1 MKPQIFDIMSLR
13 QLKKVCRQI
22 AMEVSKPSIILLQG
36 RLGSGKTTFTKYFC
50 QYYGININTVK
61 SPTFSLINV
70 YQTAENQKI
79 FHIDLYRLNKIDA
92 ILSEEIKEIITDPQ
106 NITLIEWPEKITS
119 AIFTD
124 FIGKIYNLNF
134 NYIPNQK
141 RTLEVKS
148 IVSN

>member
-13 QLKKVCRQI
+13 QLKKVCLQI
-22 AMEVSKPSIILLQG
+22 AMKVSTPSIILLQG

-70 YQTAENQKI
+70 YQTAESQKI
-79 FHIDLYRLNKIDA
+79 FHIDLYRLDKIDT
-92 ILSEEIKEIITDPQ
+92 ILSEEIKEIITEPR

-119 AIFTD
+119 DIFTD
-124 FIGKIYNLNF
+124 FTGKIYNLNF

-141 RTLEVKS
+141 RTLEIKS